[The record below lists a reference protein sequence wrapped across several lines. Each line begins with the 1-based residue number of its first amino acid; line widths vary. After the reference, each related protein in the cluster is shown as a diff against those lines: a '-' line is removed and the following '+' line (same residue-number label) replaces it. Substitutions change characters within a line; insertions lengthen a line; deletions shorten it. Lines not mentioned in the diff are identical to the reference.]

1 MNRTVKTLGL
11 ITGLLISSFSVVSAA
26 KIDAVLVDKSDSRL
40 YLKSKGQVVKAYHVV
55 FGANPKGHK
64 QQEGDER
71 TPEGLYFLDYKNST
85 SGYYKSIHISYPN
98 KRDKQQ
104 AKLRGVNPGGAVM
117 IHGQKNGWGWL
128 WFLPQLFNWTNGCIA
143 LKDADMEEVWQAV
156 KLGTPIQI
164 QP

>member
-1 MNRTVKTLGL
+1 MTLKVLGL
-11 ITGLLISSFSVVSAA
+11 AVVLLILPFSAIYAA
-26 KIDAVLVDKSDSRL
+26 KIDAILVDKSDSKL
-40 YLKSKGQVVKAYHVV
+40 YLKSKGQIVKAYHVA

-71 TPEGLYFLDYKNST
+71 TPEGLYFLDYKNAA

-128 WFLPQLFNWTNGCIA
+128 GFLTQLFNWTNGCIA

-156 KLGTPIQI
+156 KVGTPIQI

>member
-1 MNRTVKTLGL
+1 MNIKVLGL
-11 ITGLLISSFSVVSAA
+11 AIVLLISPFSAIHAA
-26 KIDAVLVDKSDSRL
+26 KIDAVLVDKSDGQM

-55 FGANPKGHK
+55 FGANPEGHK

-71 TPEGLYFLDYKNST
+71 TPEGLYFLDYKNVG

-104 AKLRGVNPGGAVM
+104 AKLRGIDPGGAVM
-117 IHGQKNGWGWL
+117 IHGQKNGWGGL
-128 WFLPQLFNWTNGCIA
+128 WFFTQLFNWTNGCIA
-143 LKDADMEEVWQAV
+143 LKNADMEEIWQMV
-156 KLGTPIQI
+156 RVGTPIQI

>member
-1 MNRTVKTLGL
+1 MNTTVKTLALL
-11 ITGLLISSFSVVSAA
+11 IGLLIVPYAA
-26 KIDAVLVDKSDSRL
+26 GARIDAILVDKSEGRL

-55 FGANPKGHK
+55 FGANPEGHK

-71 TPEGLYFLDYKNST
+71 TPEGLYVLDYKNAA

-98 KRDKQQ
+98 KRDRQL
-104 AKLRGVNPGGAVM
+104 AKWRGVNPGGAVM

-128 WFLPQLFNWTNGCIA
+128 GFLTQFFNWTNGCIA

-156 KLGTPIQI
+156 KVGTPIQI